1 MGLRVRVC
9 KGVTYGR
16 SGFRFGTKIGK
27 TYVSSGRSGTLIAGQ
42 GWRYFHHN
50 NTKPKP
56 VTKTPVPVIE
66 GDGSSACVALFWGA
80 MFGLFLAMVLF

>member
-42 GWRYFHHN
+42 GWRYFHNN
-50 NTKPKP
+50 NTKSKP
-56 VTKTPVPVIE
+56 TTKTPVPVIE
-66 GDGSSACVALFWGA
+66 GDGSSACIALFWGA
-80 MFGLFLAMVLF
+80 MLGLFLAMILF